1 MSQLAVITGAS
12 RGLGR
17 ALCSR
22 LVEAGWTVAGCG
34 TNRER
39 VRAAATE
46 LGAPHRF
53 DVVDTT
59 DAAGVEHWAR
69 QVIESLGAPDLL
81 VSNAAVINENAPLWE
96 VAVDDFSRVM
106 DVNLKGVFHTIRAF
120 VPEMIARKSGVIV
133 NLSSGWGRST
143 SPDVAPYC
151 ASKWGIEGLTKSLA
165 QDLPKGLAA
174 VALNPGIID
183 TDMLRSTFGSGA
195 GHYPSADKWSRAAA
209 PFLMS
214 LTSRRNGQ
222 SLTVPGIPT

>member
-34 TNRER
+34 TNPER

-46 LGAPHRF
+46 LGAPHQF

-59 DAAGVEHWAR
+59 DAAAVKHWAR

-120 VPEMIARKSGVIV
+120 VPAMIARKSGVIV

-214 LTSRRNGQ
+214 LTSRHNGQ